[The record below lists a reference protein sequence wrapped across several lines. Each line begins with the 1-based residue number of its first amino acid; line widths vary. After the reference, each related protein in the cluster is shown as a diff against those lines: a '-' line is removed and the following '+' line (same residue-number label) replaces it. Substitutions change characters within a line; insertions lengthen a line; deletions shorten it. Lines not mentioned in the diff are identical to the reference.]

1 MGIKFLGTP
10 IKQFDQLCN
19 EEEIVMIEIKCFK
32 KEEIGYPN
40 PEGGIVFRTEKVQ
53 TGGWGVQIRSSKDI
67 VQIDDGDDQ
76 YPGKNDMSDEL
87 REKLR

>member
-19 EEEIVMIEIKCFK
+19 EEEKVMIEIKCFK
-32 KEEIGYPN
+32 SEEIGYPL
-40 PEGGIVFRTEKVQ
+40 EGGGFKYVTEDVQ
-53 TGGWGVQIRSSKDI
+53 TGGWGVQIKSWKDI
-67 VQIDDGDDQ
+67 FQIDDEDD
-76 YPGKNDMSDEL
+76 YPDKNDIRDSL